1 MSSLSKQL
9 GDSASKIPFARAEY
23 KRLKRE
29 MMDTKARK
37 DEKEKTSSGK
47 NDLNLSVQSWIRFE
61 DYFSMMMITKRASRL
76 ARVFTDAYDFL
87 QFSPQASSV
96 YKYKIGAVFFT
107 PALE

>member
-47 NDLNLSVQSWIRFE
+47 NDLNLSV
-61 DYFSMMMITKRASRL
+61 
-76 ARVFTDAYDFL
+76 
-87 QFSPQASSV
+87 
-96 YKYKIGAVFFT
+96 
-107 PALE
+107 